1 MEVCYNKKVLI
12 STCILCK
19 NKYGRSVL
27 VSALEIILG
36 IVVLLVS
43 VVLVIIC
50 MMQEQKP
57 QNATAALTGAS
68 NDSFYDKNRGR
79 TKEARLKKITFVF
92 SLLFFVLIL
101 FMDIVMPLIIK

>member
-1 MEVCYNKKVLI
+1 M
-12 STCILCK
+12 
-19 NKYGRSVL
+19 
-27 VSALEIILG
+27 SALEIILG
-36 IVVLLVS
+36 AVVLLVS
-43 VVLVIIC
+43 VVLVVIC

-92 SLLFFVLIL
+92 SLAFFILIL

>member
-1 MEVCYNKKVLI
+1 MKP
-12 STCILCK
+12 
-19 NKYGRSVL
+19 
-27 VSALEIILG
+27 LEIIIG
-36 IVVLLVS
+36 AVVLLIS
-43 VVLVIIC
+43 IVLIVIC

-92 SLLFFVLIL
+92 SVILFVLIL
-101 FMDIVMPLIIK
+101 FMDIVMPLLTK